1 VSATTIDAAA
11 RGADNTGSQRSATM
25 RVLVVEDDPLLGEA
39 LSVGMRQRGFAADW
53 VRDGIAAET
62 ALKTATFSAV
72 VLDLGLPRLSGL
84 QLLRQRREALD
95 RTPVLI
101 LTARDAVEERVRGL
115 DAGADDY
122 VVKPV
127 DLDELAARL
136 RALVRRG
143 DGDPRPQLRIG
154 ALRIDPAARRVEWR
168 GAEVVLSPREFDL
181 LLEFARAA
189 GRWLSKEQ
197 LSERLYGWE
206 DDVESNALEVHVHHL
221 RRKLDPSLIVTQRG
235 VGYMLRAPQAS
246 ADDAAEAKAR

>member
-1 VSATTIDAAA
+1 
-11 RGADNTGSQRSATM
+11 M

-53 VRDGIAAET
+53 VRDGIAADT
-62 ALKTATFSAV
+62 ALRTTAFSAV

-84 QLLRQRREALD
+84 QLLRQRRDAHD

-101 LTARDAVEERVRGL
+101 LTAQDAVEERVRGL

-136 RALVRRG
+136 RALLRRG
-143 DGDPRPQLRIG
+143 NGDPRPLLQIG
-154 ALRIDPAARRVEWR
+154 ALTLDPAARRVEWH
-168 GAEVVLSPREFDL
+168 GATVDLSPREFDL

-197 LSERLYGWE
+197 LTERLYGWHE
-206 DDVESNALEVHVHHL
+206 EVDSNALEVHVHHL
-221 RRKLDPSLIVTQRG
+221 RRKLDPALILTQRG
-235 VGYMLRAPQAS
+235 VGYMLPLPSPA
-246 ADDAAEAKAR
+246 ADADAAPPR

>member
-1 VSATTIDAAA
+1 
-11 RGADNTGSQRSATM
+11 M

-39 LSVGMRQRGFAADW
+39 LSVGMRQRGFTADW
-53 VRDGIAAET
+53 VTDGIAAET
-62 ALKTATFSAV
+62 ALKTTAFSAV

-84 QLLRQRREALD
+84 QLLRQRRDAHD

-101 LTARDAVEERVRGL
+101 LTAQDAVEERVRGL

-136 RALVRRG
+136 RALLRRG
-143 DGDPRPQLRIG
+143 NGDPRPLLQIG
-154 ALRIDPAARRVEWR
+154 ALTLDPAARRVEWH
-168 GAEVVLSPREFDL
+168 GATVDLSPREFDL

-197 LSERLYGWE
+197 LTERLYGWHE
-206 DDVESNALEVHVHHL
+206 EVDSNALEVHVHHL
-221 RRKLDPSLIVTQRG
+221 RRKLDPALILTQRG
-235 VGYMLRAPQAS
+235 VGYMLPLPSPAADAGAAPP
-246 ADDAAEAKAR
+246 R

>member
-1 VSATTIDAAA
+1 
-11 RGADNTGSQRSATM
+11 M

-39 LSVGMRQRGFAADW
+39 LSVGMRQRGFTADW
-53 VRDGIAAET
+53 VTDGIAAET
-62 ALKTATFSAV
+62 ALKTTAFSAV

-84 QLLRQRREALD
+84 QLLRQRRDAHD

-101 LTARDAVEERVRGL
+101 LTAQDAVEERVRGL

-136 RALVRRG
+136 RALLRRG
-143 DGDPRPQLRIG
+143 NGDPRPLLQIG
-154 ALRIDPAARRVEWR
+154 ALALDPAARRVEWH
-168 GAEVVLSPREFDL
+168 GATVDLSPREFDL

-197 LSERLYGWE
+197 LTERLYGWHE
-206 DDVESNALEVHVHHL
+206 EVDSNALEVHVHHL
-221 RRKLDPSLIVTQRG
+221 RRKLDPALILTQRG
-235 VGYMLRAPQAS
+235 VGYMLPLPSPAADAGAAPP
-246 ADDAAEAKAR
+246 R

>member
-1 VSATTIDAAA
+1 
-11 RGADNTGSQRSATM
+11 M
-25 RVLVVEDDPLLGEA
+25 RLLVVEDDPLLGEA

-53 VRDGIAAET
+53 VRDGMAAQT
-62 ALKTATFSAV
+62 ALRTSSFNAV

-84 QLLRQRREALD
+84 QLLQQRREARD

-136 RALVRRG
+136 RALIRRS
-143 DGDPRPQLRIG
+143 DGDPRPRLEVG
-154 ALRIDPAARRVEWR
+154 ALSIDPAARRAVWR
-168 GAEVVLSPREFDL
+168 GTPVDLSPREFDL
-181 LLEFARAA
+181 LTEFARAA

-197 LSERLYGWE
+197 LTERLYGW
-206 DDVESNALEVHVHHL
+206 DDGIESNALEVHVHHL
-221 RRKLDPSLIVTQRG
+221 RRKLDPALILTQRG
-235 VGYMLRAPQAS
+235 VGYMLQALDP
-246 ADDAAEAKAR
+246 A

>member
-1 VSATTIDAAA
+1 
-11 RGADNTGSQRSATM
+11 M
-25 RVLVVEDDPLLGEA
+25 RILIVEDDRLLGEA

-62 ALKTATFSAV
+62 ALKTSSFAAV

-84 QLLRQRREALD
+84 QLLRQRREAHD

-101 LTARDAVEERVRGL
+101 LTARDAVEERIRGL

-127 DLDELAARL
+127 DLDELAARM
-136 RALVRRG
+136 RALLRRG
-143 DGDPRPQLRIG
+143 DGDPRPQLQVG
-154 ALRIDPAARRVEWR
+154 ALSIDPAARAVQWR
-168 GAEVVLSPREFDL
+168 GAPVELSPREFDL

-197 LSERLYGWE
+197 LTERLYGWNDE
-206 DDVESNALEVHVHHL
+206 VESNALEVHVHHL
-221 RRKLDPSLIVTQRG
+221 RRKLDPALIVTQRG
-235 VGYMLRAPQAS
+235 VGYMLRAPEMPAI
-246 ADDAAEAKAR
+246 DATAANPQ